1 MMENVSIFDIALLS
15 LIVIFGVKGLI
26 SGIIKETFGL
36 IGIIGGIF
44 FASRFAQK
52 AGDFIDANIY
62 HINNK
67 ASIYFIGFIAIL
79 LIIWLSSI
87 VIGFIFTKLVNLS
100 GLGFTNKLL
109 GFIVGSLK
117 IFLLFSI
124 VIFAL
129 RSIDIFRENIDSKL
143 KKSYSYPYLITIGNY
158 IVKFKLEDVNKTI
171 NTMNKKVNNESS
183 AVTDK

>member
-1 MMENVSIFDIALLS
+1 MENISIFDIALLS
-15 LIVIFGVKGLI
+15 LLIIFGIKGLV

-36 IGIIGGIF
+36 VGIIGGIF
-44 FASRFAQK
+44 IASRFAQK
-52 AGDFIDANIY
+52 AGDFIDANLY

-67 ASIYFIGFIAIL
+67 ASVYFIGFIAVL
-79 LIIWLSSI
+79 LIFWLSSI
-87 VIGFIFTKLVNLS
+87 IVGFIFTKLVNLS
-100 GLGFTNKLL
+100 GLGFINKIL

-143 KKSYSYPYLITIGNY
+143 KNSYSYPYLIKTGDY
-158 IVKFKLEDVNKTI
+158 IVKFNLKDVNKTM
-171 NTMNKKVNNESS
+171 NTINKKVNNASS
-183 AVTDK
+183 MIINK